1 MLNRKQLIK
10 AAFNRASCKY
20 ESVAPIQNEIG
31 NRLFERLYLLKIQP
45 KYILDL
51 GCGPGYFT
59 NKLKKLYPKAYIV
72 SLDIAHD
79 MLNQVKLKQN
89 WFKTWGIVNAD
100 MHELPF
106 SNDQFDLIFSNQVI
120 HWSDNIAGLMAEI
133 YRVMDKNACLMFTT
147 LGPDTFV
154 ELRKS
159 FAEIDDFSHVND
171 FLDMHD
177 LGDIVLSANYIDPVI
192 DMDMLTAH
200 YNSLEG
206 LLKNIKD
213 QGVANISIKRNRS
226 LSGKSIF
233 KQLALAMQ
241 KFITEDNMY
250 PLTYEV
256 VYGHAW
262 KGADTIS
269 TLKNTF
275 SVDELKA
282 TIKSKK
288 SS

>member
-1 MLNRKQLIK
+1 MINRKQQITS
-10 AAFNRASCKY
+10 AFNRVANKY
-20 ESVAPIQNEIG
+20 ESVAQIQNEIG
-31 NRLFERLYLLKIQP
+31 SRLFERLYLLKMQP

-51 GCGPGYFT
+51 GCGSGYFT

-79 MLNQVKLKQN
+79 MLYQVKLKQS

-100 MHELPF
+100 MHKLPF
-106 SNDQFDLIFSNQVI
+106 ATGQFDLIFSNQVV

-133 YRVMDKNACLMFTT
+133 HRVMAKDACLMFTT
-147 LGPDTFV
+147 LGPDTFL
-154 ELRKS
+154 ELRKA
-159 FAEIDDFSHVND
+159 FAEIDNFSHVND

-177 LGDIVLSANYIDPVI
+177 LGDIVHSANFVDPVI

-200 YNSLEG
+200 YNSLES
-206 LLKNIKD
+206 LLSNLKN
-213 QGVANISIKRNRS
+213 QGVVNISRRRNTS
-226 LSGKSIF
+226 LSGKSTF
-233 KQLALAMQ
+233 KKLALAIQ

-262 KGADTIS
+262 KGADKIK

-282 TIKSKK
+282 TLKSKG
-288 SS
+288 